1 MHIPR
6 LFVILFFLTITC
18 PFSVVL
24 SGFNDITEIL
34 LKVELK
40 PPQKIQSI
48 NVFIAGSASIVS
60 WPNPLWCVYKNVES
74 VQCMFLSWLSNCGIL
89 IDPYLNEGLIRD
101 RILLR
106 LTAQGG
112 ATQMTQLLHGD
123 QRKTERN
130 KDVISMLSNVRIKT
144 LFWIH
149 ASLWY
154 QNGATTQNQLYVH
167 VGDGSVDHAI
177 FNFLCRFRCF
187 CYIISKFICISV
199 LDHAGFF

>member
-60 WPNPLWCVYKNVES
+60 
-74 VQCMFLSWLSNCGIL
+74 
-89 IDPYLNEGLIRD
+89 
-101 RILLR
+101 
-106 LTAQGG
+106 
-112 ATQMTQLLHGD
+112 
-123 QRKTERN
+123 
-130 KDVISMLSNVRIKT
+130 
-144 LFWIH
+144 
-149 ASLWY
+149 
-154 QNGATTQNQLYVH
+154 
-167 VGDGSVDHAI
+167 
-177 FNFLCRFRCF
+177 
-187 CYIISKFICISV
+187 
-199 LDHAGFF
+199 